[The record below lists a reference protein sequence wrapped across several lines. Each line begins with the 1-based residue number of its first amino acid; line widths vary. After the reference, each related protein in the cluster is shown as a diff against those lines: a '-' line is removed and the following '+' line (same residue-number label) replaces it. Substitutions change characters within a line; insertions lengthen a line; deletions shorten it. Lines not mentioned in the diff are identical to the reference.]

1 MSGAASGSFTA
12 IFPTGQRETLLWTSK
27 SQLAKYPEHLVRQHG
42 HDSMSASG
50 AGWVA
55 RVGSA
60 LFLCVQILMLLD
72 FVVNWNDT
80 WVDQEDNRCAARMLL
95 SYVAKA
101 PADKLCQHLTTVSY
115 LQVPLLPRYARLV
128 GCSRLRAA
136 CCCPA
141 M

>member
-1 MSGAASGSFTA
+1 M
-12 IFPTGQRETLLWTSK
+12 
-27 SQLAKYPEHLVRQHG
+27 RQHE
-42 HDSMSASG
+42 HDSISASG

-95 SYVAKA
+95 PIGKA
-101 PADKLCQHLTTVSY
+101 PADKLCQ
-115 LQVPLLPRYARLV
+115 RLSIV
-128 GCSRLRAA
+128 
-136 CCCPA
+136 
-141 M
+141 